1 MTIWFEGYGCTAN
14 QGETLEMREHA
25 NQLGHELATDS
36 TTAETVVLGTCT
48 VIEST
53 QNRMEKRIS
62 ELMDQGK
69 NVIVSGCM
77 ATADTKILISKFPNA
92 PLVSPGDIDG
102 LGDLIGRG
110 GCKPETLASPF
121 SAILPISSGCLGRCT
136 YCATLKARGRVKS
149 RSVNDIFFKA
159 QYAIDSGS
167 KELLLTSQDNGA
179 FGADTESSLENLLNE
194 LSHLDGEF
202 RLRVGMLNPM
212 LVSGRSKE
220 MAEAWGDSRTYKFMH
235 LPIQSGSQKILNS
248 MTRDHTLG
256 EFWEVVEVFRDYYP
270 EMMIITD
277 IITGFPGET
286 DKDHQETVKL
296 LNQLSPDLVNVTRFS
311 PRKGTPA
318 SRYKRIDGRI
328 VKKRSRELTN
338 LRKELGAKSF
348 KRFVGRQTSI
358 LTVENQRSGSTLCRD
373 DNYRP
378 IILKEELPLGE
389 FHDVKIIDS
398 EYGFMTAVLV

>member
-1 MTIWFEGYGCTAN
+1 MSIWFEGYGCTAN
-14 QGETLEMREHA
+14 QGETLEMRDHA
-25 NQLGHELATDS
+25 NQLGHELASSSDS
-36 TTAETVVLGTCT
+36 AKTVVLGTCT

-53 QNRMEKRIS
+53 QNKMEKRIS

-69 NVIVSGCM
+69 KVIVSGCM
-77 ATADTKILISKFPNA
+77 ATADTKILGEKFPEA
-92 PLVSPGDIDG
+92 PLVSPGDVGG

-110 GCKPETLASPF
+110 GCKPETLDSPLA
-121 SAILPISSGCLGRCT
+121 AILPISSGCLGRCT
-136 YCATLKARGRVKS
+136 YCATLRARGRVTS

-179 FGADTESSLENLLNE
+179 FGADSDSSLELLLGE
-194 LSHLDGEF
+194 LSHLDGDF

-212 LVSGRSKE
+212 LVSGRSE
-220 MAEAWGDSRTYKFMH
+220 AMAKAWGDSRVYKFMH
-235 LPIQSGSQKILNS
+235 LPIQSGSQKILDS
-248 MTRDHTLG
+248 MVRDHTLE
-256 EFWEVVEVFRDYYP
+256 EFWEVVDVFRKYYP

-286 DKDHQETVKL
+286 DADHQDTVDL
-296 LNQLSPDLVNVTRFS
+296 LNRLSPDLVNVTRFS

-318 SRYKRIDGRI
+318 SRYKRVHGRI
-328 VKKRSRELTN
+328 VKKRSRELTS
-338 LRKELGAKSF
+338 LRKALGAKSF

-358 LTVENQRSGSTLCRD
+358 LTVENQKKGSTLCRD

-378 IILKEELPLGE
+378 IILKQELPIGE
-389 FHDVKIIDS
+389 FYDVTITDS
-398 EYGFMTAVLV
+398 KYGFMTAVLV

>member
-1 MTIWFEGYGCTAN
+1 MSIWFEGYGCTAN

-36 TTAETVVLGTCT
+36 STAETVVLGTCT

-53 QNRMEKRIS
+53 QNKMEKRIS

-77 ATADTKILISKFPNA
+77 ATADTKALNSKFPNA

-110 GCKPETLASPF
+110 GCKPETLESPF
-121 SAILPISSGCLGRCT
+121 AAILPISSGCLGRCT

-179 FGADTESSLENLLNE
+179 FGADTDSSLENLLNE
-194 LSHLDGEF
+194 LSYLDGEF

-212 LVSGRSKE
+212 LVAGRSKE
-220 MAEAWGDSRTYKFMH
+220 MAKAWGDSRTYKFMH
-235 LPIQSGSQKILNS
+235 LPIQSGSQKILDS
-248 MTRDHTLG
+248 MTRDHTLE

-286 DKDHQETVKL
+286 EEDHQETVDL
-296 LNQLSPDLVNVTRFS
+296 LNKLSPDLVNVTRFS

-318 SRYKRIDGRI
+318 SRYKRVDGRI

-348 KRFVGRQTSI
+348 KRFVGRETSV
-358 LTVENQRSGSTLCRD
+358 LSVENKRKGSTLCRD

-378 IILKEELPLGE
+378 IILKQDLPLGE
-389 FHDVKIIDS
+389 FYDVKIIDS
-398 EYGFMTAVLV
+398 EYGFMTAEQV

>member
-1 MTIWFEGYGCTAN
+1 VSIWFEGYGCTAN

-36 TTAETVVLGTCT
+36 ATAETVVLGTCT

-77 ATADTKILISKFPNA
+77 ATADTKVLNSKFPNA
-92 PLVSPGDIDG
+92 PLVSPGDVDG

-110 GCKPETLASPF
+110 GCKPETLESPF
-121 SAILPISSGCLGRCT
+121 AAILPISSGCLGRCT

-179 FGADTESSLENLLNE
+179 FGADSDSSLELLLNE
-194 LSHLDGEF
+194 LSHLEGEF

-212 LVSGRSKE
+212 LVAGRSKE
-220 MAEAWGDSRTYKFMH
+220 MAEAWRDPRTYKFMH
-235 LPIQSGSQKILNS
+235 LPIQSGSQKILDS
-248 MTRDHTLG
+248 MTRDHTLE
-256 EFWEVVEVFRDYYP
+256 EFWEVVEVFRENYP

-286 DKDHQETVKL
+286 DEDHQETVKL

-318 SRYKRIDGRI
+318 ARYKRVDGRI
-328 VKKRSRELTN
+328 IKKRSRELTH

-348 KRFVGRQTSI
+348 KRFIGRQTSI
-358 LTVENQRSGSTLCRD
+358 LTVENQRKGSTLCRD

-378 IILKEELPLGE
+378 IILKKELPLGE
-389 FHDVKIIDS
+389 FYNVKIIDS

>member
-1 MTIWFEGYGCTAN
+1 MSIWFEGYGCTAN

-25 NQLGHELATDS
+25 NQLGHQLATDS
-36 TTAETVVLGTCT
+36 STAETVVLGTCT

-53 QNRMEKRIS
+53 QNKMEKRIS

-77 ATADTKILISKFPNA
+77 ATADTKALNSKFPNA

-110 GCKPETLASPF
+110 GCKPETLESPF
-121 SAILPISSGCLGRCT
+121 AAILPISSGCLGRCT

-179 FGADTESSLENLLNE
+179 FGADTDSSLENLLNE
-194 LSHLDGEF
+194 LSYLDGEF

-212 LVSGRSKE
+212 LVAGRSKE
-220 MAEAWGDSRTYKFMH
+220 MAKAWGDSRTYKFMH
-235 LPIQSGSQKILNS
+235 LPIQSGSQKILDS
-248 MTRDHTLG
+248 MTRDHTLE

-286 DKDHQETVKL
+286 EEDHQETVDL
-296 LNQLSPDLVNVTRFS
+296 LNKLSPDLVNVTRFS

-318 SRYKRIDGRI
+318 SRYKRVDGRI

-348 KRFVGRQTSI
+348 KRFVGRETSV
-358 LTVENQRSGSTLCRD
+358 LSVENKRKGSTLCRD

-378 IILKEELPLGE
+378 IILKQDLPLGE
-389 FHDVKIIDS
+389 FYDIKIIDS
-398 EYGFMTAVLV
+398 EYGFMTAEQI

>member
-1 MTIWFEGYGCTAN
+1 MSIWFEGYGCTAN

-25 NQLGHELATDS
+25 NQLGHQLATDS
-36 TTAETVVLGTCT
+36 STAETVVLGTCT

-53 QNRMEKRIS
+53 QNKMEKRIS

-77 ATADTKILISKFPNA
+77 ATADTKVLNSKFPNA

-110 GCKPETLASPF
+110 GCKPETLESPF
-121 SAILPISSGCLGRCT
+121 AAILPISSGCLGRCT

-179 FGADTESSLENLLNE
+179 FGADTDSSLENLLNE

-212 LVSGRSKE
+212 LVAGRSKE
-220 MAEAWGDSRTYKFMH
+220 MAKAWGDSRTYKFMH
-235 LPIQSGSQKILNS
+235 LPIQSGSQKILDS
-248 MTRDHTLG
+248 MTRDHTLE

-286 DKDHQETVKL
+286 DENHQETVDL
-296 LNQLSPDLVNVTRFS
+296 LNKLSPDLVNVTRFS

-318 SRYKRIDGRI
+318 SRYKRVDGRI

-348 KRFVGRQTSI
+348 KRFVGRETSV
-358 LTVENQRSGSTLCRD
+358 LTVENKRKGSTLCRD

-378 IILKEELPLGE
+378 IILKQDLPLGE
-389 FHDVKIIDS
+389 FYDIKIIDS
-398 EYGFMTAVLV
+398 EYGFMTAEQI

>member
-36 TTAETVVLGTCT
+36 AAAETVVLGTCT

-77 ATADTKILISKFPNA
+77 ATADTKILNSKFPNA

-110 GCKPETLASPF
+110 GCKPETLETSF

-179 FGADTESSLENLLNE
+179 FGADTDSSLELLLNE
-194 LSHLDGEF
+194 LSHLEGDF

-212 LVSGRSKE
+212 LVAGRSKE

-235 LPIQSGSQKILNS
+235 LPIQSGSQKILDS
-248 MTRDHTLG
+248 MTRDHTLE
-256 EFWEVVEVFRDYYP
+256 EFWEVVEVFREHYP

-286 DKDHQETVKL
+286 DEDHQETVKL

-318 SRYKRIDGRI
+318 SRYNRIDGRI
-328 VKKRSRELTN
+328 VKTRSRELTN

-389 FHDVKIIDS
+389 FYDVKIIDS

>member
-1 MTIWFEGYGCTAN
+1 
-14 QGETLEMREHA
+14 
-25 NQLGHELATDS
+25 
-36 TTAETVVLGTCT
+36 
-48 VIEST
+48 
-53 QNRMEKRIS
+53 
-62 ELMDQGK
+62 
-69 NVIVSGCM
+69 
-77 ATADTKILISKFPNA
+77 
-92 PLVSPGDIDG
+92 
-102 LGDLIGRG
+102 
-110 GCKPETLASPF
+110 
-121 SAILPISSGCLGRCT
+121 
-136 YCATLKARGRVKS
+136 
-149 RSVNDIFFKA
+149 
-159 QYAIDSGS
+159 
-167 KELLLTSQDNGA
+167 
-179 FGADTESSLENLLNE
+179 
-194 LSHLDGEF
+194 
-202 RLRVGMLNPM
+202 
-212 LVSGRSKE
+212 
-220 MAEAWGDSRTYKFMH
+220 
-235 LPIQSGSQKILNS
+235 
-248 MTRDHTLG
+248 MTRDHTIE
-256 EFWEVVEVFRDYYP
+256 EFWEVVEVFREYYP

-286 DKDHQETVKL
+286 DEDHQETVKL
-296 LNQLSPDLVNVTRFS
+296 LNYLSPDLVNVTRFS

>member
-1 MTIWFEGYGCTAN
+1 MSIWFEGYGCTAN
-14 QGETLEMREHA
+14 QGETLEMRDHA
-25 NQLGHELATDS
+25 NQLGHELASSSDS
-36 TTAETVVLGTCT
+36 AKTVVLGTCT

-53 QNRMEKRIS
+53 QNKMEKRIS

-69 NVIVSGCM
+69 KVIVSGCM
-77 ATADTKILISKFPNA
+77 ATADTKTLGEKFPEA
-92 PLVSPGDIDG
+92 PLVSPGDVGG

-110 GCKPETLASPF
+110 GCKPETLDSPLA
-121 SAILPISSGCLGRCT
+121 AILPISSGCLGRCT
-136 YCATLKARGRVKS
+136 YCATLRARGRVTS

-179 FGADTESSLENLLNE
+179 FGADSDSSLELLLGE
-194 LSHLDGEF
+194 LSHLEGDF

-212 LVSGRSKE
+212 LVSGRSE
-220 MAEAWGDSRTYKFMH
+220 AMAKAWGDSRVYKFMH
-235 LPIQSGSQKILNS
+235 LPIQSGSQKILDS
-248 MTRDHTLG
+248 MVRDHTLE
-256 EFWEVVEVFRDYYP
+256 EFWEVVDVFRKYYP

-286 DKDHQETVKL
+286 DADHQDTVDL
-296 LNQLSPDLVNVTRFS
+296 LNRLSPDLVNVTRFS

-318 SRYKRIDGRI
+318 SRYKRVHGRI
-328 VKKRSRELTN
+328 VKKRSRELTS

-358 LTVENQRSGSTLCRD
+358 LTVENQKKGSTLCRD

-378 IILKEELPLGE
+378 IILKQELPIGE
-389 FHDVKIIDS
+389 FYDVTITDS
-398 EYGFMTAVLV
+398 KYGFMTAVLV

>member
-1 MTIWFEGYGCTAN
+1 MSIWFEGYGCTAN
-14 QGETLEMREHA
+14 QGETLEMRDHA
-25 NQLGHELATDS
+25 NQLGHELASSSDS
-36 TTAETVVLGTCT
+36 ARTVVLGTCT

-53 QNRMEKRIS
+53 QNKMEKRIS

-69 NVIVSGCM
+69 KVIVSGCM
-77 ATADTKILISKFPNA
+77 ATADTKILGEKFPEA
-92 PLVSPGDIDG
+92 PLVSPGDIGG

-110 GCKPETLASPF
+110 GCKPETLDSPLA
-121 SAILPISSGCLGRCT
+121 AILPISSGCLGRCT
-136 YCATLKARGRVKS
+136 YCATLRARGRVTS

-179 FGADTESSLENLLNE
+179 FGADSDSSLENLLNE

-212 LVSGRSKE
+212 LVAGRSKE
-220 MAEAWGDSRTYKFMH
+220 MAKAWGDSRTYKFLH
-235 LPIQSGSQKILNS
+235 LPIQSGSQKILDS
-248 MTRDHTLG
+248 MIRDHTLE

-286 DKDHQETVKL
+286 DEDHQETVDL

-318 SRYKRIDGRI
+318 SRYKRINGRI

-348 KRFVGRQTSI
+348 KRFVGKETSV
-358 LTVENQRSGSTLCRD
+358 LTVENKRKGSTLCRD

-378 IILKEELPLGE
+378 IILKQELPLGE
-389 FHDVKIIDS
+389 FYDVKIIDS
-398 EYGFMTAVLV
+398 EYGFMTAILV

>member
-1 MTIWFEGYGCTAN
+1 VSIWFEGYGCTAN

-36 TTAETVVLGTCT
+36 ATAETVVLGTCT

-77 ATADTKILISKFPNA
+77 ATADTKALNSKFPNA

-110 GCKPETLASPF
+110 GCKPETLESPF
-121 SAILPISSGCLGRCT
+121 AAILPISSGCLGRCT

-179 FGADTESSLENLLNE
+179 FGADTDSSLEKLLNE
-194 LSHLDGEF
+194 LSHLEGEF

-235 LPIQSGSQKILNS
+235 LPIQSGSQKILDS
-248 MTRDHTLG
+248 MTRDHTIE
-256 EFWEVVEVFRDYYP
+256 EFWEVVEVFREYYP

-286 DKDHQETVKL
+286 EEDHQETVKL

>member
-1 MTIWFEGYGCTAN
+1 VTIWFEGYGCTAN

-77 ATADTKILISKFPNA
+77 ATADTKILNSKFPNA

-110 GCKPETLASPF
+110 GCKPETLATPF

>member
-36 TTAETVVLGTCT
+36 ATAKTVVLGTCT

-77 ATADTKILISKFPNA
+77 ATADTKILNSKFPNA

-110 GCKPETLASPF
+110 GCKPETLETPF

-248 MTRDHTLG
+248 MTRDHALE

-286 DKDHQETVKL
+286 DEDHQETVKL
-296 LNQLSPDLVNVTRFS
+296 LNKLSPDLVNVTRFS

-398 EYGFMTAVLV
+398 AYGFMTAVLV

>member
-1 MTIWFEGYGCTAN
+1 MSIWFEGYGCTAN
-14 QGETLEMREHA
+14 QGETLEMRDHA

-36 TTAETVVLGTCT
+36 STAETVVLGTCT

-53 QNRMEKRIS
+53 QNKMEKRIS

-77 ATADTKILISKFPNA
+77 ATADTKVLNSKFPNA

-110 GCKPETLASPF
+110 GCKPETLESPF
-121 SAILPISSGCLGRCT
+121 AAILPISSGCLGRCT

-179 FGADTESSLENLLNE
+179 FGADTDSSLENLLNE
-194 LSHLDGEF
+194 LSHLDGKF

-212 LVSGRSKE
+212 LVAGRSKE
-220 MAEAWGDSRTYKFMH
+220 MAKAWGDSRTYKFMH
-235 LPIQSGSQKILNS
+235 LPIQSGSQKILDS
-248 MTRDHTLG
+248 MTRDHTLE
-256 EFWEVVEVFRDYYP
+256 EFWEVVEVFRGYYP

-286 DKDHQETVKL
+286 DEDHKETVDL
-296 LNQLSPDLVNVTRFS
+296 LNKLSPDLVNVTRFS

-318 SRYKRIDGRI
+318 SRYKRVDGRT
-328 VKKRSRELTN
+328 VKQRSRELTN

-348 KRFVGRQTSI
+348 KRFVGRETSV
-358 LTVENQRSGSTLCRD
+358 LTVENKRKGSTLCRD

-378 IILKEELPLGE
+378 IILKQDLPLGE
-389 FHDVKIIDS
+389 FYDVKIIDS
-398 EYGFMTAVLV
+398 EYGFMTAEQV

>member
-77 ATADTKILISKFPNA
+77 ATADTKILNSKFPNA

-110 GCKPETLASPF
+110 GCKPETLATPF

-389 FHDVKIIDS
+389 FHDVKIIDYA
-398 EYGFMTAVLV
+398 YGFMTAVLV

>member
-1 MTIWFEGYGCTAN
+1 MSIWFEGYGCTAN
-14 QGETLEMREHA
+14 QGETLEMRDHA
-25 NQLGHELATDS
+25 NQLGHELASSSDS
-36 TTAETVVLGTCT
+36 AETVVLGTCT

-53 QNRMEKRIS
+53 QNKMEKRIS

-69 NVIVSGCM
+69 KVIVSGCM
-77 ATADTKILISKFPNA
+77 ATADTKILGEKFPEA
-92 PLVSPGDIDG
+92 PLVSPGDVGG

-110 GCKPETLASPF
+110 GCKPETLDSPLA
-121 SAILPISSGCLGRCT
+121 AILPISSGCLGRCT
-136 YCATLKARGRVKS
+136 YCATLRARGRVTS

-179 FGADTESSLENLLNE
+179 FGADSDSSLELLLGE
-194 LSHLDGEF
+194 LSHLEGDF

-212 LVSGRSKE
+212 LVSGRSE
-220 MAEAWGDSRTYKFMH
+220 AMAKAWGDSRVYKFMH
-235 LPIQSGSQKILNS
+235 LPIQSGSQKILDS
-248 MTRDHTLG
+248 MVRDHTLE
-256 EFWEVVEVFRDYYP
+256 EFWEVVDVFRKYYP

-286 DKDHQETVKL
+286 DADHQDTVDL
-296 LNQLSPDLVNVTRFS
+296 LNRLSPDLVNVTRFS

-318 SRYKRIDGRI
+318 SRYKRVHGRI
-328 VKKRSRELTN
+328 VKKRSRELTS

-358 LTVENQRSGSTLCRD
+358 LTVENQKKGSTLCRD

-378 IILKEELPLGE
+378 IILKQELPIGE
-389 FHDVKIIDS
+389 FYDVTITDS
-398 EYGFMTAVLV
+398 KYGFMTAVLV